1 VPKVDE
7 RNREALT
14 ALLAPRLDRGEAI
27 VAMLPFATTPKRPKG
42 PEGKIRDGVWQSAR
56 LHRPLVL
63 TDRSLFVFDAGRT
76 PHPRAVHARF
86 GLDEVSVVS
95 VVERRAGMSTLVLE
109 LPRQGQVPFEL
120 GRFDDLAVFIAAV
133 GEPEA
138 ST

>member
-1 VPKVDE
+1 
-7 RNREALT
+7 
-14 ALLAPRLDRGEAI
+14 LAPRLDRGEAI

-95 VVERRAGMSTLVLE
+95 VVERRAGMSTLVLD
-109 LPRQGQVPFEL
+109 LPRQGKVPFEL

>member
-1 VPKVDE
+1 MDE

-86 GLDEVSVVS
+86 GLDEVKVVS
-95 VVERRAGMSTLVLE
+95 VVERRAGMSTLVLD